1 MARITTQLCTL
12 KMSSP
17 LMLASGILGETGP
30 SLLRAIKAGAG
41 AVVTKSVGKAPRDGY
56 PNPTIAEA
64 EEGIVNA
71 IGLANPGIE
80 EYLHELGIAIK
91 GAKGVPIV
99 GSVFGGEPMEFSE
112 LARAM
117 EKQGASA
124 IEMNLGCPHAK
135 GLGADIG
142 SNPEFVKDFTAAVK
156 AAVKVPVL
164 VKITPNVTDITAIAQ
179 AVEDGGGDA
188 VVAINSVRGMV
199 IDADLARPV
208 LSNKLGGLSGPAI
221 KPVGLAAV
229 WRIYDKV
236 KIPIIGVGGISTA
249 RDAAEYI
256 MAGAR
261 AVQIGTAVWKD
272 GVGVFGRINKDLEAF
287 MKSHGYNS
295 VSDMV
300 GVAHRA

>member
-1 MARITTQLCTL
+1 MARISAQLGKL
-12 KMSSP
+12 YMSSP

-30 SLLRAIKAGAG
+30 SLLKAIKAGAG

-56 PNPTIAEA
+56 PNPTFAEMND
-64 EEGIVNA
+64 GIINA
-71 IGLANPGIE
+71 IGLANPGID
-80 EYLHELGIAIK
+80 EYLHELGSAVK

-99 GSVFGGEPMEFSE
+99 GSIFGGEPEEFAQLS
-112 LARAM
+112 RAM
-117 EKQGASA
+117 EKGGAAA

-142 SNPEFVKDFTAAVK
+142 SNPQFVKEFTAAVK
-156 AAVKVPVL
+156 AAVKIPVF

-188 VVAINSVRGMV
+188 VVAINTVRGMA

-229 WRIYDKV
+229 WRIYDKI
-236 KIPIIGVGGISTA
+236 KIPIIGVGGIQSAT
-249 RDAAEYI
+249 DVAEYI

-261 AVQIGTAVWKD
+261 AVQVGTAVWKD

-287 MKSHGYNS
+287 MKAHKYNS
-295 VSDMV
+295 IADMV

>member
-1 MARITTQLCTL
+1 MARISTHLCGL
-12 KMSSP
+12 EMRSP

-30 SLLRAIKAGAG
+30 SLLKTIKAGAG
-41 AVVTKSVGKAPRDGY
+41 AVVTKSVGMVPRDGY
-56 PNPTIAEA
+56 PNPTLVEVDG
-64 EEGIVNA
+64 GIVNA
-71 IGLANPGIE
+71 VGLANPGIV
-80 EYLHELGIAIK
+80 EYLNELGIAVK

-99 GSVFGGEPMEFSE
+99 ASVFGGVPTEFAE
-112 LARAM
+112 LAKAM
-117 EKQGASA
+117 EKGGASA

-142 SNPEFVKDFTAAVK
+142 SNPEFVKEFTAAVK
-156 AAVKVPVL
+156 AAVKIPVF

-188 VVAINSVRGMV
+188 IVAINTVRGMV

-236 KIPIIGVGGISTA
+236 KIPIIGVGGISNA
-249 RDAAEYI
+249 RDVAEYL
-256 MAGAR
+256 MAGAS
-261 AVQIGTAVWKD
+261 AVQVGTAVWKD

-287 MKSHGYNS
+287 MKVHGYS
-295 VSDMV
+295 SISDMV